1 MSRDKKQYTRCHHD
15 GAERDREHHG
25 PPHAGRFTGG
35 LEGPNTSGG
44 LRIKKSGFHP
54 SLKLLFELLWAGHE
68 FMGGINLAEEQV
80 DSKKT
85 TQKPNDNTLDESEVR
100 RLVDEALRRDE
111 VPMPAG
117 ARRKLIV
124 KSVSAKQRPRRR
136 KP

>member
-1 MSRDKKQYTRCHHD
+1 
-15 GAERDREHHG
+15 
-25 PPHAGRFTGG
+25 
-35 LEGPNTSGG
+35 
-44 LRIKKSGFHP
+44 
-54 SLKLLFELLWAGHE
+54 
-68 FMGGINLAEEQV
+68 MGGINLAEEQV